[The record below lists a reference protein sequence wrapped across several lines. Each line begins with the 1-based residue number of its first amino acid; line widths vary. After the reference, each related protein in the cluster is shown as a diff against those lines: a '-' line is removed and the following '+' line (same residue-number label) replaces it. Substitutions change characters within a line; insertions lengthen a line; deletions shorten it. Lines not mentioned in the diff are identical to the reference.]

1 MAVFRRR
8 PGGRR
13 RPERRKNALPG
24 DRVLYVGV
32 ARGHRIPHT
41 FGSRRSMHLSA
52 VIRVASS
59 TDTQARAH
67 THTAPSIL
75 SASLDPGCGT
85 GTPQPASPLRAAR
98 WQPGTAAG

>member
-67 THTAPSIL
+67 TH
-75 SASLDPGCGT
+75 SAINKFRDLMRQRDMDC
-85 GTPQPASPLRAAR
+85 
-98 WQPGTAAG
+98 